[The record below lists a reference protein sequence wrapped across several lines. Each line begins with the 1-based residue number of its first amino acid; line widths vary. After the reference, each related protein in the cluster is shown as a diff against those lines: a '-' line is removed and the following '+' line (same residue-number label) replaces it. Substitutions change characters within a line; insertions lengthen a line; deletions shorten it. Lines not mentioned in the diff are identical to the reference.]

1 MKTGISFISSALLE
15 DFQEDNAENAVKNG
29 FLPHIHYRGL
39 TQPHDPNHNNHITWV
54 STNAEHA
61 SEYANGQGSSF
72 NADKTN
78 TPNITPLYI
87 KSNTPVHLGYR
98 VSTTETTDSELLGRV
113 KNRIMDAYQNKQTD
127 LHTAKKA
134 FDMVDKVPTTN
145 TYNRAWH
152 WRDSIPEVK
161 HSLQMVGYDS
171 FEDTEMHKGEPI
183 KTIGLFDKSQLHPI
197 YKPFK

>member
-1 MKTGISFISSALLE
+1 MNDRNIFISNLKA
-15 DFQEDNAENAVKNG
+15 
-29 FLPHIHYRGL
+29 
-39 TQPHDPNHNNHITWV
+39 NN
-54 STNAEHA
+54 
-61 SEYANGQGSSF
+61 
-72 NADKTN
+72 
-78 TPNITPLYI
+78 PL
-87 KSNTPVHLGYR
+87 NLGYR
-98 VSTTETTDSELLGRV
+98 VSHTDTTDKELIDRV
-113 KNRIMDAYQNKQTD
+113 KNKIMDAYKNKQTD

-134 FDMVDKVPTTN
+134 FDIVDKVPTEN
-145 TYNRAWH
+145 TYKKAWE

>member
-1 MKTGISFISSALLE
+1 MKTGISFIFTALLE

-39 TQPHDPNHNNHITWV
+39 TQPHDPNHDNHITWV

-61 SEYANGQGSSF
+61 SEYASSH
-72 NADKTN
+72 NINSK
-78 TPNITPLYI
+78 PNVTPLYI
-87 KSNTPVHLGYR
+87 KASNPVNLGYR
-98 VSTTETTDSELLGRV
+98 VSHTDTTDKELIDRV
-113 KNRIMDAYQNKQTD
+113 KNKIMDAYQNKQTD

-134 FDMVDKVPTTN
+134 FDIVDKVPTEN
-145 TYNRAWH
+145 TYKKAWE

-161 HSLQMVGYDS
+161 HTLKMVGYDS
-171 FEDTEMHKGEPI
+171 FEDSEDYKGKSI